1 MATTLVDRNGNPIG
15 VDALQ
20 NLKVAQGA
28 APYEAIVGDG
38 KSYYT
43 NTTTAVASVIA
54 VPTTAHG
61 FAIQNI
67 SPDGGAIVV
76 IDAVAA
82 LVTVNSGAALHHV
95 GIIGNLGQ
103 TRVALVANAAVAIKS
118 LDGEAEQTSLP
129 AVRTLLTGTNLDAIT
144 GVAANWFPLGN
155 GINTAVVTLPGTQLY
170 VPVDGRIRVKP
181 GRLFALHTL
190 GSVVT
195 TSAQFYIFFHL
206 V

>member
-1 MATTLVDRNGNPIG
+1 MNTVLLDKNGNPIG

-28 APYEAIVGDG
+28 APFEEVVRGG

-43 NTTTAVASVIA
+43 NTATAVASVIA
-54 VPTTAHG
+54 IPTTAHG

-67 SPDGGAIVV
+67 ASDGGEVVV

-82 LVTVNSGAALHHV
+82 LITVNTGAALHHV
-95 GIIGNLGQ
+95 GIIANLGQ
-103 TRVALVANAAVAIKS
+103 TRVALVTNAAVAIKR
-118 LDGEAEQTSLP
+118 LDGEAESTSLP
-129 AVRTLLTGTNLDAIT
+129 SVRTLLTGTALDAIT

-155 GINTAVVTLPGTQLY
+155 GINTAVVTLPGTQLW

-190 GSVVT
+190 GSVIT